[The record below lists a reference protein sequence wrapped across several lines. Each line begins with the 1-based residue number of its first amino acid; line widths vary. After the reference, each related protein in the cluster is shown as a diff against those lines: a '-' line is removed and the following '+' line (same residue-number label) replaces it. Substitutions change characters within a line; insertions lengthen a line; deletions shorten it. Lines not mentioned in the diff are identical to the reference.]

1 MSYVCGPSTARVI
14 SSTTVVVVVRL
25 LQASSQAGL
34 KIKPSGIGRFW
45 SGLATLKS
53 KSSDTILL
61 VMQLASRHRG
71 QSHCYFGHHLHALR
85 LPFDL
90 AAAALVAAAASVT
103 APLAAYMTA
112 ALL

>member
-45 SGLATLKS
+45 SGLATLNS

-61 VMQLASRHRG
+61 VMQHASRNRGHR
-71 QSHCYFGHHLHALR
+71 HCFCGHHLHAIA
-85 LPFDL
+85 LPFDM
-90 AAAALVAAAASVT
+90 AARALVAAAASVT